1 MNYINDPGFEVPK
14 DKILIIPF
22 SGRDDQYDRYP
33 EIVES
38 LKGNIKRDWLSNH
51 AYYCLPLN
59 IGNQYG
65 FIIKAAYDF
74 DATWDGSLGNPNDI
88 HINIYEPG
96 ESLSMQQVSPG
107 FAEGILTIQNNFQFK
122 TPPGINLM
130 TIAAP
135 NFFIPGMQAMT
146 AVIEADQIRRDF
158 SFNLKITDPNRVVS
172 VKKGDPLA
180 AFIPIPRY
188 FVEEFE
194 LDTVN
199 KYFSEKLIKNEQND
213 ANELGRQRLNEDKEK
228 AHYSGRK
235 YFNGIHAFGQKFK
248 DHQKRV

>member
-1 MNYINDPGFEVPK
+1 LNYINDPGFEVP
-14 DKILIIPF
+14 DNKILIIPF
-22 SGRDDQYDRYP
+22 SGFDQQYDRYP
-33 EIVES
+33 EVVES
-38 LKGNIKRDWLSNH
+38 LKGNIKRDWFNSH
-51 AYYCLPLN
+51 FYYCLPLN

-74 DATWDGSLGNPNDI
+74 DATWDGSTQNSTDI
-88 HINIYEPG
+88 SVNIYEP
-96 ESLSMQQVSPG
+96 EDSLYLQNVNAG
-107 FAEGILTIQNNFQFK
+107 FGEGILTVQNTFQLK

-135 NFFIPGMQAMT
+135 NFFTPGIQAMT
-146 AVIEADQIRRDF
+146 AVIETDQMRRDF
-158 SFNLKITDPNRVVS
+158 SFNLKLTDPGRVVS
-172 VKKGDPLA
+172 FKKGDPLA

-199 KYFSEKLIKNEQND
+199 KYFSEELIKNEQND
-213 ANELGRQRLNEDKEK
+213 ANELGRQRMQEDREK

>member
-1 MNYINDPGFEVPK
+1 MNYINDPGFEVP
-14 DKILIIPF
+14 DNKILIIPF
-22 SGRDDQYDRYP
+22 SDRDEQYDRYP
-33 EIVES
+33 EVVES
-38 LKGNIKRDWLSNH
+38 LKGNIKRHWFNSH
-51 AYYCLPLN
+51 FYYCLPLN

-74 DATWDGSLGNPNDI
+74 DATWDGSTGNSNDI
-88 HINIYEPG
+88 HINIYEP
-96 ESLSMQQVSPG
+96 EDSLSMQQIHPG
-107 FAEGILTIQNNFQFK
+107 FGEGILTIQNNFQFK

-135 NFFIPGMQAMT
+135 NFFTPGMQAMT

-158 SFNLKITDPNRVVS
+158 SFNLKLTDPGLVVS
-172 VKKGDPLA
+172 FKKGDPLA

-194 LDTVN
+194 LDTAN
-199 KYFSEKLIKNEQND
+199 KYFSEELIKNEQND
-213 ANELGRQRLNEDKEK
+213 ANELGRQRVQEDREK
-228 AHYSGRK
+228 PHYSGRK

-248 DHQKRV
+248 DHQKKI

>member
-1 MNYINDPGFEVPK
+1 
-14 DKILIIPF
+14 
-22 SGRDDQYDRYP
+22 
-33 EIVES
+33 
-38 LKGNIKRDWLSNH
+38 
-51 AYYCLPLN
+51 
-59 IGNQYG
+59 
-65 FIIKAAYDF
+65 
-74 DATWDGSLGNPNDI
+74 
-88 HINIYEPG
+88 
-96 ESLSMQQVSPG
+96 
-107 FAEGILTIQNNFQFK
+107 
-122 TPPGINLM
+122 
-130 TIAAP
+130 
-135 NFFIPGMQAMT
+135 MQAMT

-158 SFNLKITDPNRVVS
+158 SFNLKLTDPNRVVS

-199 KYFSEKLIKNEQND
+199 KYFSEELIKNEQND
-213 ANELGRQRLNEDKEK
+213 ANELGRQRMQEDKEK

>member
-22 SGRDDQYDRYP
+22 SGRDEQYDRYP

-135 NFFIPGMQAMT
+135 NFFISGMQAMT

-158 SFNLKITDPNRVVS
+158 SFNLKLTDPNRVVS

-199 KYFSEKLIKNEQND
+199 KYFSEELIKNEQND

>member
-22 SGRDDQYDRYP
+22 SGRDEQYDRYP

-96 ESLSMQQVSPG
+96 DSLSMQQVSPG

-135 NFFIPGMQAMT
+135 NFFISGMQAMT

-158 SFNLKITDPNRVVS
+158 SFNLKLTDPNRVVS

-199 KYFSEKLIKNEQND
+199 KYFSEELIKNEQND

>member
-1 MNYINDPGFEVPK
+1 LNYINDPGFEVPK

-22 SGRDDQYDRYP
+22 SGRDEQYDRYP

-135 NFFIPGMQAMT
+135 NFFISGMQAMT

-158 SFNLKITDPNRVVS
+158 SFNLKLTDPNRVVS

-199 KYFSEKLIKNEQND
+199 KYFSEELIKNEQND